1 MAGTTVPLGDKWQL
15 WRQFALRGP
24 GFPADGV
31 LRLAAPALARAADAL
46 GPRAAL
52 AGPAWKAFEAAF
64 AEAAVDG
71 ARELQRIAAR
81 PDFQA
86 AVAWQNRA
94 VVGRAVEPFVRWEPT
109 AAGRTSSHR
118 QREELVAHYW
128 QRFCVKNDTIGFF
141 GPVGWGTLD
150 PDRTGVS
157 VEPGEGL
164 VARSSVYFSSWS
176 VDELAKVLDADP
188 RLREWVAP
196 RRMPYLRTG
205 ATAVLLP
212 GRPAQP
218 ATELELAVLR
228 LCDGRRPVREIRRE
242 LAGRATPQ
250 QVEDVLGRLVRRRWI
265 VRKLEV
271 PAGTHPER
279 HLRGWLER
287 VGDAPA
293 RRRGLGMLEVLERG
307 RDGVAA
313 AATGPELT
321 AALAALESGFR
332 ELTDTAAAREKGS
345 GTAPCRTLVY
355 SDSVRAA
362 TATVG
367 SEVLRALEPL
377 DLLMTSA
384 GWLTSR
390 LASRVLALAEQV
402 HERLGGT
409 AGGPVDLASFWFAC
423 MPVLHGDAVAEAAAL
438 QREFWHRWS
447 AILRLP
453 EREGNV
459 TVAAADIAGAVRSAF
474 DERSAGWTA
483 ARYLSPDVMLA
494 ADGAEAVGRG
504 EFELVLGE
512 LHVAIN
518 TLGASLFVHQH
529 PSPDEL
535 FAQTG
540 LDHPRPRLM
549 PLLPKEHRARLSTR
563 VRHALVRPE
572 DYQIALFDHGADPH
586 RERTVASAEA
596 VVERQDGR
604 LVVRLPDG
612 AVFGVLDVF
621 AHVLTTLVIDLCRLL
636 PEADHTPRITVDRL
650 VLARETWRYAAGAL
664 DCAQDKNEARRFVRV
679 RRWQVAS
686 GLPRFVFVTTPA
698 EPRPFFVDFESPAY
712 VNLFAKAVR
721 RLARQDSEGR
731 LTVTEMLP
739 SPEQTWLTDDQG
751 DRYTSELR
759 FVALGD

>member
-1 MAGTTVPLGDKWQL
+1 MVGTTVPLGDKWQL

-52 AGPAWKAFEAAF
+52 TGPAWKDFEAAF
-64 AEAAVDG
+64 DEAAVDG

-94 VVGRAVEPFVRWEPT
+94 VLGRAVEPFVRWEPS
-109 AAGRTSSHR
+109 AAGRTSGHR

-141 GPVGWGTLD
+141 GPVGWGSLD
-150 PDRTGVS
+150 PDRPGVT

-164 VARSSVYFSSWS
+164 VARTEVYFSSWS
-176 VDELAKVLDADP
+176 IDELAKVLDADP

-196 RRMPYLRTG
+196 RRMPYLRIG
-205 ATAVLLP
+205 AAAILLP

-218 ATELELAVLR
+218 ATELELAALR
-228 LCDGRRPVREIRRE
+228 LCDGRRPAREIRRE
-242 LAGRATPQ
+242 LADRATPQ
-250 QVEDVLGRLVRRRWI
+250 QVEDLFDQLVRRRWI
-265 VRKLEV
+265 ARNLEV

-279 HLRGWLER
+279 HLRRWLER

-307 RDGVAA
+307 RAAVAA

-321 AALAALESGFR
+321 AALAALEADFR
-332 ELTDTAAAREKGS
+332 ELTDTAAARAKDS
-345 GTAPCRTLVY
+345 TTAPCRTLVY

-367 SEVLRALEPL
+367 AEVLQALEPL

-384 GWLTSR
+384 GWLTSQ
-390 LASRVLALAEQV
+390 LASRVLARAEQV
-402 HERLGGT
+402 HERLST
-409 AGGPVDLASFWFAC
+409 ATGAPVDLASFWFAS
-423 MPVLHGDAVAEAAAL
+423 MPVLHGDAAVEAAAL
-438 QREFWHRWS
+438 QHEFWRRWS
-447 AILRLP
+447 AILRLR

-459 TVAAADIAGAVRSAF
+459 AVAAADIAGAVRAAF
-474 DERSAGWTA
+474 DKRPAGWTA

-494 ADGAEAVGRG
+494 ADGPQAVERG

-529 PSPDEL
+529 PAPAEL
-535 FAQTG
+535 FAQTD

-549 PLLPKEHRARLSTR
+549 PLLPKEHRARLSAR

-572 DYQIALFDHGADPH
+572 DYQIALLDHGADPH
-586 RERTVASAEA
+586 RERTVPSAEA

-612 AVFGVLDVF
+612 AVFGVLEVF

-650 VLARETWRYAAGAL
+650 VLARETWRYAGAAL
-664 DCAQDKNEARRFVRV
+664 DCVQDKKEARRFVRV
-679 RRWQVAS
+679 RRWHAAS
-686 GLPRFVFVTTPA
+686 GLPRFVFVTMPT

-721 RLARQDSEGR
+721 RLARQDPEGR

-739 SPEQTWLTDDQG
+739 SPEQTWLTDAEG
-751 DRYTSELR
+751 NRYTSELR
-759 FVALGD
+759 FVALAG

>member
-1 MAGTTVPLGDKWQL
+1 
-15 WRQFALRGP
+15 
-24 GFPADGV
+24 
-31 LRLAAPALARAADAL
+31 
-46 GPRAAL
+46 
-52 AGPAWKAFEAAF
+52 
-64 AEAAVDG
+64 
-71 ARELQRIAAR
+71 
-81 PDFQA
+81 
-86 AVAWQNRA
+86 
-94 VVGRAVEPFVRWEPT
+94 VRWEPS
-109 AAGRTSSHR
+109 AAGRTSGHR

-141 GPVGWGTLD
+141 GPVGWGSLD
-150 PDRTGVS
+150 PDRPGVT

-164 VARSSVYFSSWS
+164 VARTEVYFSSWS
-176 VDELAKVLDADP
+176 IDELAKVLDADP

-196 RRMPYLRTG
+196 RRMPYLRIG
-205 ATAVLLP
+205 AAAVLLP

-218 ATELELAVLR
+218 ATELELAALR
-228 LCDGRRPVREIRRE
+228 LCDGRRPAREVRRA
-242 LAGRATPQ
+242 LADRATPQ
-250 QVEDVLGRLVRRRWI
+250 QVEDLFDQLVRRRWI
-265 VRKLEV
+265 ARNLEV

-279 HLRGWLER
+279 HLRRWLER

-293 RRRGLGMLEVLERG
+293 RRRGLDMLEVLERG
-307 RDGVAA
+307 RAAVAA

-321 AALAALESGFR
+321 AALAALESDFR
-332 ELTDTAAAREKGS
+332 ELTDTAAARAKGS
-345 GTAPCRTLVY
+345 TTAPCRTLVY

-367 SEVLRALEPL
+367 AEVLRALEPL

-384 GWLTSR
+384 GWLTSQ
-390 LASRVLALAEQV
+390 LASRVLARAEQV
-402 HERLGGT
+402 HERLSAAT
-409 AGGPVDLASFWFAC
+409 GGPVDLASFWFAS
-423 MPVLHGDAVAEAAAL
+423 MPVLHGDAAVEAAAL
-438 QREFWHRWS
+438 QHEFWRRWS
-447 AILRLP
+447 AILRLR

-459 TVAAADIAGAVRSAF
+459 AVAAADIAGAVRVAF
-474 DERSAGWTA
+474 GKRPAGWTA

-494 ADGAEAVGRG
+494 ADGPQAVERG

-529 PSPDEL
+529 PDPAEL

-549 PLLPKEHRARLSTR
+549 PLLPKEHRARLSAR

-572 DYQIALFDHGADPH
+572 DYQIALLDHGADPH
-586 RERTVASAEA
+586 RERTVPSAEA

-612 AVFGVLDVF
+612 AVFGVLEVF

-650 VLARETWRYAAGAL
+650 VLARETWRYAGAAL
-664 DCAQDKNEARRFVRV
+664 DCVQDKKEARRFVRV
-679 RRWQVAS
+679 RRWHAAS
-686 GLPRFVFVTTPA
+686 GLPRFVFVTMPT

-721 RLARQDSEGR
+721 RLARQDPEGR

-739 SPEQTWLTDDQG
+739 SPEQTWLTDAEG
-751 DRYTSELR
+751 NRYTSELR
-759 FVALGD
+759 FVALAD

>member
-1 MAGTTVPLGDKWQL
+1 MVGTTVPLGDKWQL

-52 AGPAWKAFEAAF
+52 TGPAWKAFEAAF
-64 AEAAVDG
+64 DEAAVDG

-94 VVGRAVEPFVRWEPT
+94 VLGRAVEPFVRWEPS
-109 AAGRTSSHR
+109 AAGRTSGHR

-141 GPVGWGTLD
+141 GPVGWGSLD
-150 PDRTGVS
+150 PDRPGVT

-164 VARSSVYFSSWS
+164 VARTEVYFSSWS
-176 VDELAKVLDADP
+176 IDELAKVLDADP

-196 RRMPYLRTG
+196 RRMPYLRIGT
-205 ATAVLLP
+205 AAVLLP

-218 ATELELAVLR
+218 ATELELAALR
-228 LCDGRRPVREIRRE
+228 LCDGRRPAREIRRA
-242 LAGRATPQ
+242 LADRATPQ
-250 QVEDVLGRLVRRRWI
+250 QVEDLFDQLVRRRWI
-265 VRKLEV
+265 ARNLEV

-279 HLRGWLER
+279 HLRRWLER

-307 RDGVAA
+307 RAAVAA

-321 AALAALESGFR
+321 AALAALEADFR
-332 ELTDTAAAREKGS
+332 ELTDTSAARAKGS
-345 GTAPCRTLVY
+345 TTAPCRTLVY

-367 SEVLRALEPL
+367 AEVLRALEPL

-384 GWLTSR
+384 DWLTSQ
-390 LASRVLALAEQV
+390 LASRVLARAEQV
-402 HERLGGT
+402 HERLSAAT
-409 AGGPVDLASFWFAC
+409 GGPVDLASFWFAS
-423 MPVLHGDAVAEAAAL
+423 MPVLHGDAAVEAAAL
-438 QREFWHRWS
+438 QHEFWRRWS
-447 AILRLP
+447 AILRLR

-459 TVAAADIAGAVRSAF
+459 AVAAADIAGAVRAAF
-474 DERSAGWTA
+474 DKRSAGWTA

-494 ADGAEAVGRG
+494 ADGPQAVERG

-529 PSPDEL
+529 PAPAEL

-549 PLLPKEHRARLSTR
+549 PLLPKEHRARLSAR

-572 DYQIALFDHGADPH
+572 DYQIALLDHGADPH
-586 RERTVASAEA
+586 RERTVPSAEA

-612 AVFGVLDVF
+612 AVFGVLEVF

-650 VLARETWRYAAGAL
+650 VLARETWRYAGAAL
-664 DCAQDKNEARRFVRV
+664 DCVQDKKEARRFVRV
-679 RRWQVAS
+679 RRWHAAS
-686 GLPRFVFVTTPA
+686 GLPRFVFVTMPT

-721 RLARQDSEGR
+721 RLARQDPEGR

-739 SPEQTWLTDDQG
+739 SPEQTWLTDAEG
-751 DRYTSELR
+751 NRYTSELR
-759 FVALGD
+759 FVALAD

>member
-31 LRLAAPALARAADAL
+31 LRLAAPELAGAADAL
-46 GPRAAL
+46 GPEAAL
-52 AGPAWKAFEAAF
+52 TGPAWAAFEAAF
-64 AEAAVDG
+64 TEAVVDG

-94 VVGRAVEPFVRWEPT
+94 VLRTGIASFLNWTPS
-109 AAGRTSSHR
+109 AAGRTSMPR

-141 GPVGWGTLD
+141 GPVGWGSID
-150 PDRTGVS
+150 PDGPGVA
-157 VEPGEGL
+157 VRPGTGL
-164 VARSSVYFSSWS
+164 VSRTEVYFSSWS
-176 VDELAKVLDADP
+176 IDELAKLLEADP

-196 RRMPYLRTG
+196 RRMPYLRLG
-205 ATAVLLP
+205 DGQVLLP

-218 ATELELAVLR
+218 ATGLELTALR
-228 LCDGRRPVREIRRE
+228 LCDGRRPVREVRAE
-242 LAGRATPQ
+242 LARLAGAEEANRLLDQ
-250 QVEDVLGRLVRRRWI
+250 LVRRRWI

-279 HLRGWLER
+279 HLRDWLER
-287 VGDAPA
+287 VGDQEA
-293 RRRGLGMLEVLERG
+293 REHGLGLLAVLERG
-307 RDGVAA
+307 RARVAA
-313 AATGPELT
+313 ARGPEL
-321 AALAALESGFR
+321 AGALAALEADFQD
-332 ELTDTAAAREKGS
+332 LTDTAAAREKGS
-345 GTAPCRTLVY
+345 TTAPCRTVVY
-355 SDSVRAA
+355 SDSIRAA

-367 SEVLRALEPL
+367 AEVLRALEPL

-390 LASRVLALAEQV
+390 LAARVLELAEQTYDRQAPDG
-402 HERLGGT
+402 E
-409 AGGPVDLASFWFAC
+409 PVDLASFWFAC
-423 MPVLHGDAVAEAAAL
+423 MPILHGDAVAEAAAL
-438 QREFWHRWS
+438 QKEFWHRWS
-447 AILRLP
+447 AVLRLP
-453 EREGNV
+453 EQRGNI
-459 TVAAADIAGAVRSAF
+459 ALASADIAEAVRSAF
-474 DERSAGWTA
+474 DERSAGWSA

-494 ADGAEAVGRG
+494 AEGPQAVERG
-504 EFELVLGE
+504 EFQLVIGE

-529 PSPDEL
+529 PDPAAL
-535 FAQTG
+535 FAQTDR
-540 LDHPRPRLM
+540 DHPRPRLM
-549 PLLPKEHRARLSTR
+549 PLLPKEHRARLSAR

-572 DYQIALFDHGADPH
+572 DYQLALLDHGADPL
-586 RERTVASAEA
+586 RERTVPSAEA

-612 AVFGVLDVF
+612 AVFGVLEVF

-650 VLARETWRYAAGAL
+650 VLARETWRFTGAGL
-664 DCAQDKNEARRFVRV
+664 DCAQEKNEARRFVRI
-679 RRWQVAS
+679 RRWQLAS
-686 GLPRFVFVTTPA
+686 GLPRFVFVTTPT
-698 EPRPFFVDFESPAY
+698 EPRPFFVDFESPVY
-712 VNLFAKAVR
+712 VNILAKAIR
-721 RLARQDSEGR
+721 RLAARDPQAK
-731 LTVTEMLP
+731 LTVSEMLP
-739 SPEQTWLTDDQG
+739 TPEQTWLTDDQG
-751 DRYTSELR
+751 NRYTSELR

>member
-1 MAGTTVPLGDKWQL
+1 MVGTTVPLGDKWQL

-52 AGPAWKAFEAAF
+52 TGPAWKDFEAAF
-64 AEAAVDG
+64 DEAAVDG
-71 ARELQRIAAR
+71 ARELQRIAAQ

-94 VVGRAVEPFVRWEPT
+94 VLGRAVEPFVRWEPS
-109 AAGRTSSHR
+109 AAGRTSGHR

-141 GPVGWGTLD
+141 GPVGWGSLD
-150 PDRTGVS
+150 PDRPGVT

-164 VARSSVYFSSWS
+164 VARTEVYFSSWS
-176 VDELAKVLDADP
+176 IDELAKVLDADP

-196 RRMPYLRTG
+196 RRMPYLRIG
-205 ATAVLLP
+205 AAAVLLP

-228 LCDGRRPVREIRRE
+228 LCDGRRPAREIRRA
-242 LAGRATPQ
+242 LADRATPQ
-250 QVEDVLGRLVRRRWI
+250 QVEDLFDELVRRRWI
-265 VRKLEV
+265 ARNLEV

-279 HLRGWLER
+279 HLRRWLER

-307 RDGVAA
+307 RAAVAA

-321 AALAALESGFR
+321 AALAALESDFR
-332 ELTDTAAAREKGS
+332 ELTDTAAARSKDS
-345 GTAPCRTLVY
+345 TTAPCRTLVY

-367 SEVLRALEPL
+367 AEVLRALEPL

-384 GWLTSR
+384 GWLTSQ
-390 LASRVLALAEQV
+390 LASRVLARAEQV
-402 HERLGGT
+402 HERLST
-409 AGGPVDLASFWFAC
+409 ATGGPVDLASFWFAS
-423 MPVLHGDAVAEAAAL
+423 MPVLHGDAAVEAAAL
-438 QREFWHRWS
+438 QHEFWRRWS
-447 AILRLP
+447 AILRLR

-459 TVAAADIAGAVRSAF
+459 AVAAADIAGAVRVAF
-474 DERSAGWTA
+474 GKRPAGWTA

-494 ADGAEAVGRG
+494 ADGPQAVERG

-529 PSPDEL
+529 PAPAEL

-549 PLLPKEHRARLSTR
+549 PLLPKEHRARLSAR

-572 DYQIALFDHGADPH
+572 DYQIALLDQGADPH
-586 RERTVASAEA
+586 RERTVPSAEA

-612 AVFGVLDVF
+612 AVFGVLEVF

-650 VLARETWRYAAGAL
+650 VLARETWRYAGAAL
-664 DCAQDKNEARRFVRV
+664 DCVQDKKEARRFVRV
-679 RRWQVAS
+679 RRWHAAS
-686 GLPRFVFVTTPA
+686 GLPRFVFVTMPT

-721 RLARQDSEGR
+721 RLARQDPEGR

-739 SPEQTWLTDDQG
+739 SPEQTWLTDAEG
-751 DRYTSELR
+751 NRYTSELR
-759 FVALGD
+759 FVALAD

>member
-31 LRLAAPALARAADAL
+31 LRLAAPGLARAADAL

-52 AGPAWKAFEAAF
+52 TGAAWKTFEDAF
-64 AEAAVDG
+64 AAAAVET
-71 ARELQRIAAR
+71 AEELQSIAGR
-81 PDFQA
+81 PDFRA

-94 VVGRAVEPFVRWEPT
+94 VLHTGIAPFLAWTPS
-109 AAGRTSSHR
+109 AAGRTSMPR

-150 PDRTGVS
+150 PDRTGVT

-164 VARSSVYFSSWS
+164 VTGTGVYFSSWS
-176 VDELAKVLDADP
+176 IDELAKVLDADP

-205 ATAVLLP
+205 AAAVLPP
-212 GRPAQP
+212 GRPPQP
-218 ATELELAVLR
+218 ATELELAALR

-242 LAGRATPQ
+242 LAGRATPR
-250 QVEDVLGRLVRRRWI
+250 QVEDLLDQLVRRRWI

-279 HLRGWLER
+279 HLRDWLER
-287 VGDAPA
+287 IGDEQA

-307 RDGVAA
+307 RAGVAA
-313 AATGPELT
+313 AATEPELT
-321 AALAALESGFR
+321 EALAALESDFR
-332 ELTDTAAAREKGS
+332 ELTDTAAARAKGS
-345 GTAPCRTLVY
+345 TTAPCRTLVY
-355 SDSVRAA
+355 SDSTRAA

-367 SEVLRALEPL
+367 TEVLRALEPL

-402 HERLGGT
+402 HERLST
-409 AGGPVDLASFWFAC
+409 AGGGPVDLASFWFAC
-423 MPVLHGDAVAEAAAL
+423 MPVLHGDAVGEAAAL
-438 QREFWHRWS
+438 QREFRHRWS

-453 EREGNV
+453 ERAGNV
-459 TVAAADIAGAVRSAF
+459 AVASADIAGAVRAAF

-494 ADGAEAVGRG
+494 ADGPQAVERG

-512 LHVAIN
+512 LHVATN

-529 PSPDEL
+529 PAPAEL

-540 LDHPRPRLM
+540 RDHPRPRLM

-572 DYQIALFDHGADPH
+572 DYQIALLDHGADPR
-586 RERTVASAEA
+586 RERTVLSAEA

-650 VLARETWRYAAGAL
+650 VLARETWRYAGGAL

-679 RRWQVAS
+679 RRWHAAG
-686 GLPRFVFVTTPA
+686 GLPRFVFVTTPT
-698 EPRPFFVDFESPAY
+698 EPRPFYVDFESPVY

-721 RLARQDSEGR
+721 RLARQDPEGR

-751 DRYTSELR
+751 RRYTCELR
-759 FVALGD
+759 FVALRD

>member
-31 LRLAAPALARAADAL
+31 LRLAVPELVRAADAL

-52 AGPAWKAFEAAF
+52 TGPAWKAFEAAF
-64 AEAAVDG
+64 AEAAVDS

-94 VVGRAVEPFVRWEPT
+94 VVGRAVEPFVRWEPSV
-109 AAGRTSSHR
+109 AGRTSSHR

-141 GPVGWGTLD
+141 GPVGWGELD
-150 PDRTGVS
+150 PERPGVT
-157 VEPGEGL
+157 VEPGAGL
-164 VARSSVYFSSWS
+164 LSRTEVYFSSWS
-176 VDELAKVLDADP
+176 IDELVKVLNADP
-188 RLREWVAP
+188 GLRDWVAP
-196 RRMPYLRTG
+196 RRMPYLRISETE
-205 ATAVLLP
+205 ALLP
-212 GRPAQP
+212 GRPPQP
-218 ATELELAVLR
+218 ATDLELAALR

-242 LAGRATPQ
+242 LADRAAPPE
-250 QVEDVLGRLVRRRWI
+250 VEQLLEQLVRRRWI

-279 HLRGWLER
+279 HLRDWLER
-287 VGDAPA
+287 VGDETA
-293 RRRGLGMLEVLERG
+293 RRRGLRLLEALERG
-307 RDGVAA
+307 RARVAA
-313 AATGPELT
+313 AAAGPELT
-321 AALAALESGFR
+321 EALAALESDFR
-332 ELTDTAAAREKGS
+332 ELTDAAATREKGGS
-345 GTAPCRTLVY
+345 TAPCRTLVY
-355 SDSVRAA
+355 ADSIRSA

-367 SEVLRALEPL
+367 AEVLRALAPL
-377 DLLMTSA
+377 DLLLTSA
-384 GWLTSR
+384 TWLTSR
-390 LASRVLALAEQV
+390 LASRVLTLAEQV
-402 HERLGGT
+402 HDRLSA
-409 AGGPVDLASFWFAC
+409 AGGESIDLASFWFAC

-438 QREFWHRWS
+438 QHEFWQRWS
-447 AILRLP
+447 AVLRLP
-453 EREGNV
+453 ERSGNV
-459 TVAAADIAGAVRSAF
+459 TVASADIAEAVRGAF

-494 ADGAEAVGRG
+494 ADGREALERG
-504 EFELVLGE
+504 EFELVVGE
-512 LHVAIN
+512 LHVATN

-529 PSPDEL
+529 PAPDEL
-535 FAQTG
+535 FEQTSR
-540 LDHPRPRLM
+540 DHPQPRLM

-572 DYQIALFDHGADPH
+572 DYQVALLDHGADPQ
-586 RERTVASAEA
+586 RERTVASADA

-650 VLARETWRYAAGAL
+650 VLARETWRYVGAAL
-664 DCAQDKNEARRFVRV
+664 DCAQDKSEARRFVRV
-679 RRWQVAS
+679 RRWHAAT
-686 GLPRFVFVTTPA
+686 GLPRFVFVTAPT
-698 EPRPFFVDFESPAY
+698 EPRPFFVDFDSPAY
-712 VNLFAKAVR
+712 VSLFAKAVR
-721 RLARQDSEGR
+721 RLTRQDPQGR

-739 SPEQTWLTDDQG
+739 TPEQTWLTDDQG
-751 DRYTSELR
+751 NRYTSELR
-759 FVALGD
+759 FVVLDD